1 MKLLAFLLYGSLQ
14 AVRYKDCGTTGMKI
28 NDIKVTPCPVEPCEL
43 HHGQDYSIDINFDE
57 QVEDELS
64 LEICG
69 YIGPLCVPFPTD
81 TPKQSVKPGTNTF
94 SLTMPIEPA
103 YPNIKVVG
111 KFTLR

>member
-1 MKLLAFLLYGSLQ
+1 MRLSMINLAVVCIFETRMTLAQ
-14 AVRYKDCGTTGMKI
+14 IHAI
-28 NDIKVTPCPVEPCEL
+28 NVILVTPCPVEPCEL

-81 TPKQSVKPGTNTF
+81 TPKQSGKYSHTLIRF
-94 SLTMPIEPA
+94 SDMLFSQTWNKYVQSDNA
-103 YPNIKVVG
+103 Y
-111 KFTLR
+111 